1 MSRTG
6 HRSLEG
12 IRTYKRVSENQ
23 QEVSAVL
30 NGATNESELKG
41 PKQKKIKTAILD
53 TLQHPYT
60 LNVSNCTGITIN
72 YS

>member
-12 IRTYKRVSENQ
+12 IRTYKRVSENRQ
-23 QEVSAVL
+23 EEVSAVL
-30 NGATNESELKG
+30 NGATNEPELKG

-53 TLQHPYT
+53 TQQLPQTY
-60 LNVSNCTGITIN
+60 LIVQASLI
-72 YS
+72 